1 MKMSPPFF
9 ILDGTP
15 PQQASLGSGKAE
27 IAGHEASWIPQEETR
42 FDFVTRQKSPARVG
56 ICWHFTEWSPSVS
69 VMLPGAVYEGN
80 RFEASR
86 QNYPPLPSP
95 SSKGDPLQ
103 VSDVPRLVLGAGES
117 RFSQPAS
124 ANSTPG
130 IGLFFADH
138 GQAVW
143 ILTPLLS
150 EQVMVHFEVV
160 ESSDRTQAEVRV
172 WLSESDGDASV
183 ESHFPVCLTAFPC
196 STMEE
201 FLHRFGGLRHVLTDP
216 PLRRDL
222 LPFSAAW
229 DILEDKQNSQ
239 NWVSDGGY
247 YAVGTEPLRSKH
259 ISQNWQ
265 MGWTG
270 GMLAAHA
277 LLLRGDEKSRQRA
290 LCNFDFVF
298 PAGQAPSGFFYGM
311 GDGSQWVGDK
321 FDDPSAPWH
330 LIRKSADGLFFMLS
344 SLLTLRARGEEC
356 LIKPH
361 WEGGL
366 EKCADAFVSLW
377 KRYGDFGQFVN
388 HDTGDLIV
396 ANSSSAALAP
406 GALALAARYFPSK
419 REAFLEVALAALRS
433 MDGGDV
439 KRGFTS
445 GGPGD
450 AMQCPDSESAAALLE
465 SCVTVFEETGNP
477 YCLQMAKRVAD
488 ILATWVVSYDF
499 PFPADSSFGR
509 LGMLTHGTVLANV
522 QNKHS
527 APGLC
532 TLSGLGLF
540 KLFRTTGERVYLDL
554 LTAVAH
560 ALPQFLSHKG
570 RRIPFEIP
578 YAAPVNPDQH
588 FLEDGWINERV
599 NMMRWGPDE
608 KIGEVFYCSCWP
620 EISLMLMVAELP
632 GVYVRMD
639 SDSIWVLDHLQVA
652 WKDRERSILELFN
665 PTSFEAET
673 TLFIEETESLSS
685 PLGWGFA
692 GNLPR
697 VVIPSGGRVCFQV
710 PSGR

>member
-15 PQQASLGSGKAE
+15 PQQASLASGKAE
-27 IAGHEASWIPQEETR
+27 IAGHEASWTPGEENR

-56 ICWHFTEWSPSVS
+56 ICWHFAEWSPRVS

-86 QNYPPLPSP
+86 QNYPPLPLP
-95 SSKGDPLQ
+95 SAKGDPLQ
-103 VSDVPRLVLGAGES
+103 VSDVPRLALGDCES

-130 IGLFFADH
+130 IGLFFADL

-150 EQVMVHFEVV
+150 EQGMVHFEVV
-160 ESSDRTQAEVRV
+160 ESADRTRAEVRV
-172 WLSESDGDASV
+172 WLSESDGEFV
-183 ESHFPVCLTAFPC
+183 PESHFPVCLTPFSC
-196 STMEE
+196 STMED
-201 FLHRFGGLRHVLTDP
+201 FLHHFGGLRNVLTDSP
-216 PLRRDL
+216 VRRDL

-277 LLLRGDEKSRQRA
+277 LLLRGNEKSRQRA
-290 LCNFDFVF
+290 LSNFDFVF

-344 SLLTLRARGEEC
+344 SLLTLRARGEER

-361 WEGGL
+361 WESGL

-377 KRYGDFGQFVN
+377 NRHGDFGQFVN

-419 REAFLEVALAALRS
+419 REAFLKVALAALRS

-488 ILATWVVSYDF
+488 ILSTWVVSYDF

-540 KLFRTTGERVYLDL
+540 KLFLATGERGYLDL
-554 LTAVAH
+554 LTAIAH
-560 ALPQFLSHKG
+560 ALPQFLSHEG

-588 FLEDGWINERV
+588 FLEHGWMNERV

-620 EISLMLMVAELP
+620 EISLMLTVAELP
-632 GVYVRMD
+632 GVYARTD
-639 SDSIWVLDHLQVA
+639 SEGIWSLDHLEVEWEDQN
-652 WKDRERSILELFN
+652 RSMLKIHN
-665 PTSFEAET
+665 PTAFDAET
-673 TLFIEETESLSS
+673 TVLIEKSESSCS
-685 PLGWGFA
+685 PLAIGFA
-692 GNLPR
+692 CALPR
-697 VVIPSGGRVCFQV
+697 VVIPAGESVCFCN
-710 PSGR
+710 P